1 LLQIIYKEG
10 ERVAINKNRVHD
22 DEMFRTVKGPFGVV
36 RVCKFC
42 EYRVVM
48 RTGISGVGVGY
59 GFREGNKARGKMI
72 QHYNKEHKA

>member
-1 LLQIIYKEG
+1 MTIKKTRIQ
-10 ERVAINKNRVHD
+10 D
-22 DEMFRTVKGPFGVV
+22 DEMFRVAKGAFGVA

-42 EYRVVM
+42 EYRVTV
-48 RTGISGVGVGY
+48 RTGIPGVGVGY